1 VSHSGEH
8 ASGTGARAV
17 RDAVAAHTHGR
28 PEPAFRARLKQEFT
42 SGRFGAP
49 RVPVPRRP
57 WFTRPA
63 LLLPVAAGLLVVAG
77 LVANRG
83 PDWRVVSANGDGRVH
98 VGDASFA
105 PAEHQRIAAALRR
118 GGEVRIEGA
127 VTLDLV
133 APGVLAVTLA
143 PGTSMTLPAAPGRWW
158 WRDRFARVLE
168 GDVYFSTG
176 RGFHGASLKVN
187 TPEVQVLAVGTA
199 FAVLRHEQGSCV
211 CVMEGRVR
219 VATLS
224 DGEAREAP
232 PYVVVPEGMRRLVP
246 VNGSAETLP
255 ILEDSVHRLHEQ
267 RSSVGSVLER

>member
-1 VSHSGEH
+1 VSHSDEH
-8 ASGTGARAV
+8 AGDAAARAV
-17 RDAVAAHTHGR
+17 RDAVAARTHGR
-28 PEPAFRARLKQEFT
+28 PDPAFRSRLKEKFT

-49 RVPVPRRP
+49 RVPLPQRP
-57 WFTRPA
+57 WFARHA

-98 VGDASFA
+98 VGSASFT
-105 PAEHQRIAAALRR
+105 PGEHERIAAALRR
-118 GGEVRIEGA
+118 GGDVRIEGA

-158 WRDRFARVLE
+158 SRAVRAHVSA
-168 GDVYFSTG
+168 GDAYFSSG
-176 RGFHGASLKVN
+176 RSFHGARLSVS
-187 TPEVQVLAVGTA
+187 TPEVEVLAVGTA

-219 VATLS
+219 VVTLS
-224 DGEAREAP
+224 GGATVD
-232 PYVVVPEGMRRLVP
+232 VPEGMRRLVD
-246 VNGSAETLP
+246 VSGSAATLP
-255 ILEDSVHRLHEQ
+255 ILEDSVHRLHAQ
-267 RSSVGSVLER
+267 RSAVGSALGR